1 MKRFEFLKHT
11 ADVKFRAYGKDL
23 EEQFANAARAMFSII
38 TETEKIKAEFEKT
51 ITVEGADEKS
61 LLYNWLEEFL
71 YLMDAEEF
79 MLHDVKKVK
88 IEKKEKL
95 KLTAQVVGS
104 KFKEEYKILGGIK
117 AATYNEMEITPKYVQ
132 VVVDV

>member
-23 EEQFANAARAMFSII
+23 EKQFANAALAMFSII
-38 TETEKIKAEFEKT
+38 TDTKKIKPELEKT
-51 ITVEGADEKS
+51 ITVEGVDEKS
-61 LLYNWLEEFL
+61 LLFNWLSEIL
-71 YLMDAEEF
+71 YLLDAEQF
-79 MLHDVKKVK
+79 MLHDVRKVK

-104 KFKEEYKILGGIK
+104 KFKEQYKIEGGIK
-117 AATYNEMEITPKYVQ
+117 AATYNEMEITQKYVQ

>member
-38 TETEKIKAEFEKT
+38 TETEKIKPEFEKT

-61 LLYNWLEEFL
+61 LLYNWLEELL
-71 YLMDAEEF
+71 YLLDAEQF
-79 MLHDVKKVK
+79 FLCDIKKLA
-88 IEKKEKL
+88 IAKKDKF

-104 KFKEEYKILGGIK
+104 KFKEEYEISGGIK

>member
-1 MKRFEFLKHT
+1 MKKFEFLKHT
-11 ADVKFRAYGKDL
+11 ADVKFRAYGKNL
-23 EEQFANAARAMFSII
+23 EEQFANAALAMFSII
-38 TETEKIKAEFEKT
+38 TETEKVKPEFEKT
-51 ITVEGADEKS
+51 ITVNGPDEKA
-61 LLYNWLEEFL
+61 LLYNWLEELL

-104 KFKEEYKILGGIK
+104 KFKKEYEILSGIK
-117 AATYNEMEITPKYVQ
+117 AATYNEMELTPTYVQ